1 LPENDINI
9 RTDDVLT
16 KAKVA
21 ETQPKLGHL
30 KIFLGYCAGVGKTY
44 AMLEATREIK
54 SETDVAIGY
63 VETHGR
69 KETEALL
76 QGLEILPRRQ
86 LEHRGISIPELD
98 LDSLLSRHP
107 ALALVDELAHSNAPG
122 SRHLK
127 RYQDV
132 QELLEAGIDV
142 YTTLNVQ
149 HVESLRDVVA
159 QITGVWMRE
168 TVPDAVIDSASEIE
182 LVDLPPDELLK
193 RLKEGKV
200 YLAEQA
206 ALATDQF
213 FRKGN
218 LLALRELAMRIAA
231 ERVDEQV
238 RAYKDTHAI
247 REVWPTTERI
257 LVCVSSSSSGTKLVR
272 TARRLAAQLD
282 APWMALYVETPDASR
297 LSCEN
302 RQQIGDT
309 LRLAVRLGAK
319 ETTTQGNSVADT
331 VVEYARQNGWT
342 KIIVGRPK
350 KRKLWRPP
358 GSSVADQLIHRS
370 ENIDIYVV
378 SGTGDAVERH
388 AVPARFSFGKWRG
401 YLAGVVLVVLSTIL
415 AQLLNGVF
423 DPTNIIMIYLL
434 SVMAVA
440 SIWGLGPSI
449 MTSLLSVL
457 AFDFFLVPPF
467 LTFAVGDTQYIF
479 TFIVLLLVGIALSFL
494 TARVR
499 RQVEAGRQR
508 EHEIVTLYSTA
519 RTLALTA
526 GIESI
531 VNSIVEK
538 AKEVFGRETMIF
550 LPEPNE
556 QGKLLPRNRGSKLQA
571 EENDIA
577 AATWSFEHKQTAG
590 FGTDTLPDARA
601 RFLPLVTSG
610 GIVGV
615 LALWKIDGE
624 TRMPN
629 EQERLLEAFADLTAV
644 AIERTKLAEEARSAQ
659 VLQATE
665 KLQTALLNSV
675 SHDLRT
681 PLVSIIGTLG
691 SLKEKSLLLSESD
704 REALIGVALE
714 QGERLNHLISNLLDV
729 SRIEAEA
736 VTLSRQP
743 TEVKEV
749 LGVALAQMKNRL
761 DGRQVDIRIPK
772 NLPYISIDSG
782 IVAQVLVNLLDN
794 AVKYSPKG
802 FPIEISARKLDDFI
816 EIQID
821 DFGIGIPKDDLAR
834 VFDKFYRVHRP
845 DNVAGSGLGLSIAKG
860 FIEAHGGTITAQ
872 NRQGGGTIVKFSLPT
887 AREVPEASK

>member
-1 LPENDINI
+1 MPEIIPVSSPDE
-9 RTDDVLT
+9 VLAR
-16 KAKVA
+16 AKSA
-21 ETQPKLGHL
+21 GKQPERGKL

-44 AMLEATREIK
+44 AMLEAAHEIK
-54 SETDVAIGY
+54 SETDVVIGY
-63 VETHGR
+63 VETHAR
-69 KETEALL
+69 KETEGLL
-76 QGLEILPRRQ
+76 EGIEILPRRQ
-86 LEHRGISIPELD
+86 VEHRGIAVPEMD
-98 LDSLLSRHP
+98 LDGLLARHP

-122 SRHLK
+122 TRHLK

-132 QELLEAGIDV
+132 QELLDAGIDV

-159 QITGVWMRE
+159 QITGIWMRE
-168 TVPDAVIDSASEIE
+168 TVPDSVIDSASEIE
-182 LVDLPPDELLK
+182 LVDLPPDELIK

-247 REVWPTTERI
+247 REQWPTTERI
-257 LVCVSSSSSGTKLVR
+257 LVCVSPSSSGTKLVR

-282 APWMALYVETPDASR
+282 APWMALYVETPDAPR
-297 LSCEN
+297 LSSEK

-319 ETTTQGNSVADT
+319 EATIQGNSVADT
-331 VVEYARQNGWT
+331 VIEYARQNGWT
-342 KIIVGRPK
+342 KIIVGRPQ
-350 KRKLWRPP
+350 KRTLWRVP
-358 GSSVADQLIHRS
+358 GSTVADQLIHRS
-370 ENIDIYVV
+370 ENTDIYVV
-378 SGTGDAVERH
+378 SGTGDVVERQSTSSH
-388 AVPARFSFGKWRG
+388 FSFGKWRG
-401 YLAGVVLVVLSTIL
+401 YLAGVVLVALST
-415 AQLLNGVF
+415 LLGHLLRNIF

-434 SVMAVA
+434 GVMAVA
-440 SIWGLGPSI
+440 SIWGLGPSM

-457 AFDFFLVPPF
+457 AFDFFLVPPI
-467 LTFAVGDTQYIF
+467 LTFAVRDTQYIF
-479 TFIVLLLVGIALSFL
+479 TFIVLLLVGIALSYL
-494 TARVR
+494 SARVR
-499 RQVEAGRQR
+499 RQVEAAQQR

-519 RTLALTA
+519 RTLALTV

-531 VNSIVEK
+531 VNSIVGK
-538 AKEVFGRETMIF
+538 AKEVFGREATIF
-550 LPEPNE
+550 LPDPHE
-556 QGKLLPRNRGSKLQA
+556 QGKLLPRNRESLKAG
-571 EENDIA
+571 ENDTA

-601 RFLPLVTSG
+601 RFLPLVTSR

-615 LALWKIDGE
+615 LALWKIDAE
-624 TRMPN
+624 AQMPT
-629 EQERLLEAFADLTAV
+629 EQERLLEAFSDLAAV
-644 AIERTKLAEEARSAQ
+644 AIERTQLVEEARNAQ
-659 VLQATE
+659 VLQASE

-691 SLKEKSLLLSESD
+691 SLKEKSLQLSESD
-704 REALIGVALE
+704 REALISVALE
-714 QGERLNHLISNLLDV
+714 QGDRLNHLISNLLDV
-729 SRIEAEA
+729 SRIEAGA
-736 VTLSRQP
+736 VILLRQP
-743 TEVKEV
+743 TDFQEV
-749 LGVALAQMKNRL
+749 LGIALGQMKSRL
-761 DGRQVDIRIPK
+761 EGRQVDVQIPK
-772 NLPYISIDSG
+772 NLPYVWIDSSV
-782 IVAQVLVNLLDN
+782 IAQVLVNLLDN
-794 AVKYSPKG
+794 AIKYSPKG
-802 FPIEISARKLDDFI
+802 FPIEISTRKSDDFI
-816 EIQID
+816 EIQVD
-821 DFGIGIPKDDLAR
+821 DFGVGIPKEDLAR

-872 NRQGGGTIVKFSLPT
+872 NRQGGGTIVKFSLPIAKET
-887 AREVPEASK
+887 PGNGR